1 VEAFFFV
8 LFFSL
13 SLVNIFSLGIEGLDC
28 SFPSFFPRQ
37 VYQSTDGV
45 LLKNRIELRV
55 LHHIDIPPLPNKIRM
70 ENGGKKTCTFER
82 KQCKNLKNFN
92 FI

>member
-55 LHHIDIPPLPNKIRM
+55 LHHIDIPPSPIKYEWKMEARRHALSSANNAKI
-70 ENGGKKTCTFER
+70 
-82 KQCKNLKNFN
+82 
-92 FI
+92 